1 MRPYRSTGEKGR
13 RRVNINRGGWKK
25 AVFVGCTHGSHIN
38 WEVANKAL
46 AFADEYK
53 PHLRVHLG
61 DAFDTAAFRAGAK
74 GTSDESSS
82 VGEDFEA
89 GREFLN
95 QYRPNLLFM
104 GNHEDRLFNLMNHH
118 NAQTSHLAGH
128 LVGEIRRMAGKWKA
142 QVVEYASIATPEAWR
157 MVGDTLCGH
166 GYMFGENCTRDH
178 VEMLGHK
185 VIHAHDHK
193 AKMQAGRM
201 VGAPMGY
208 SVGTLA
214 DIPAMGYAKA
224 RRATSAWS
232 GGLVCGEY
240 RDGESSWTL
249 KILHEQKP
257 KWVMA

>member
-1 MRPYRSTGEKGR
+1 L
-13 RRVNINRGGWKK
+13 NINRGGWKK
-25 AVFVGCTHGSHIN
+25 AVFIGCTHGSHIN
-38 WEVANKAL
+38 WDIANKAV
-46 AFADEYK
+46 AFADEFK

-74 GTSDESSS
+74 GSADESSS
-82 VGEDFEA
+82 VFDDFRDGE
-89 GREFLN
+89 EFLN
-95 QYRPNLLFM
+95 SYRPNLLFM
-104 GNHEDRLFNLMNHH
+104 GNHEDRLFSLRNHH
-118 NAQTSHLAGH
+118 NAQTAYLATH
-128 LVGEIRRMAGKWKA
+128 LVDKIMSMAKAWKA
-142 QVVEYASIATPEAWR
+142 TVVEYSSIATPDAWR

-166 GYMFGENCTRDH
+166 GFMYGENCTRDH

-193 AKMQAGRM
+193 AKMQPGRM

-232 GGLVCGEY
+232 GAVVFGEY
-240 RDGESSWTL
+240 RQGESKWTL
-249 KILHEQKP
+249 SILHEQKP
-257 KWVMA
+257 SWIMA